1 MPDTIIDL
9 TGDDEASGGSEAVP
23 AAERQVQTGQPT
35 PPATTGSSIARLLTH
50 SSAQLASS
58 TAALLRGALATVT
71 HARAAVGPPA
81 RGGSTSSAPRSPAS
95 RPGQKRDRPTW
106 VPPDRRVPGT
116 DFLVDAFRFG
126 GKTPCTH
133 WVLTHFHSDHYGGL
147 DRTWCHGKIYAS
159 QVTASLAAQRL
170 GVPPQW
176 LVPLPMSR
184 PILIAGVKVTLL
196 DANHCPGS
204 ALWLFELASG
214 ASYLHTGD
222 MRWHPRMS
230 KYPALRPFTQPG
242 GTQSLAGLYLDT
254 TYCDAKYAFPTQA
267 AVVAAAVSVA
277 KSFAA
282 DPGVLFVVGSYGIG
296 KERVFMAIAEA
307 LDERVVVNATKLRM
321 LQSLGWPLRDVRRLT
336 TDTSAGRIFV
346 VPMHALSAAN
356 LDKWLSRARGGD
368 LSFGGYGAGR
378 PAAASASA
386 AAPSLVSGRGRG
398 GARSGGRVTGV
409 GRFKTS
415 GRAASSAASLNA
427 AATAAAAG
435 AAPTL
440 GQATLGCSTA
450 GRLHVARQAPAGP
463 ARRIHSIVAF
473 KPTGWTFQADDT
485 PQAQP
490 GGAAH
495 VERRGLQSVQLAIGN
510 TAARVRATIVQRR
523 GGAKCHA
530 SAGGEH
536 WKLPGSGGCSAADD
550 RTVATQADDART
562 VATAMDIPATQSTVA
577 LPEPEPATDGQITL
591 TQVVP
596 WRGDLPDLLR
606 ATQVEA
612 APLQAPSQEDPSVAA
627 QAASMRKFLSQASCP
642 DPSTEVLSDDSG
654 TVATE
659 AMDMSSR
666 AATASSTSARLQPGG
681 VTLLG
686 LPYSEHSS
694 FSELRHCVG
703 TVRTRSITP
712 TVGGRSQE
720 ARAAMVALLTTPAV
734 PP

>member
-1 MPDTIIDL
+1 MSDVSEPAPGPEIQAQTAQP
-9 TGDDEASGGSEAVP
+9 ASSTA
-23 AAERQVQTGQPT
+23 
-35 PPATTGSSIARLLTH
+35 PATTGSSIARLLSH

-58 TAALLRGALATVT
+58 TTALLRGALAAVT
-71 HARAAVGPPA
+71 HARAAVGPATP
-81 RGGSTSSAPRSPAS
+81 RGNSTSTTPRTPAS
-95 RPGQKRDRPTW
+95 CPGQKRDRPAW

-159 QVTASLAAQRL
+159 QVTASLTAQRL
-170 GVPPQW
+170 GVPPRW
-176 LVPLPMSR
+176 LVPLPMNR
-184 PILIAGVKVTLL
+184 AILIAGAKVTLL

-204 ALWLFELASG
+204 ALWLFELTSG

-254 TYCDAKYAFPTQA
+254 TYCDAKYTFPTQA

-378 PAAASASA
+378 PAAATACGG
-386 AAPSLVSGRGRG
+386 APSVVSRRGRG

-415 GRAASSAASLNA
+415 GKAAASAVSLNA
-427 AATAAAAG
+427 AATAAVAG
-435 AAPTL
+435 APPTL
-440 GQATLGCSTA
+440 GQSTLSCSTA
-450 GRLHVARQAPAGP
+450 GRLNIAREAPASP

-530 SAGGEH
+530 SSGGDH
-536 WKLPGSGGCSAADD
+536 WKLPGQGGSSATDD
-550 RTVATQADDART
+550 QTVATQADDAHT
-562 VATAMDIPATQSTVA
+562 VATALDIPATQSTVA

-612 APLQAPSQEDPSVAA
+612 APLQAPSQEDPSIAA

-642 DPSTEVLSDDSG
+642 DPCTEVLSDDSG

-666 AATASSTSARLQPGG
+666 AASSGTSARLQPGG

-694 FSELRHCVG
+694 FNELRHCVG

-720 ARAAMVALLTTPAV
+720 ARAAMVSLLTAPAAPV
-734 PP
+734 